1 MPVKIIITGENGTE
15 ALAQLSVLANAL
27 SNNESP
33 FCEPEE
39 GIARARILAEKGMRE
54 QTPKCADTQIQHAQY
69 GCANDPAAGEPS
81 IVKWARSPDEQEKPK
96 RTRKRKSTEE
106 GVVLDHVSEER
117 TVNNDILEK
126 VTVTDRFGD
135 SVVHN
140 DAVGFPIT
148 GIVEATVVA
157 DDVQEELVIT
167 IDSFKALI
175 QEKAVG
181 SDGKDDPVKYT
192 AILKLV
198 REAVPV
204 GIKASVSNIPADKL
218 PELYYEV
225 AAL

>member
-39 GIARARILAEKGMRE
+39 GMRE
-54 QTPKCADTQIQHAQY
+54 QTEYQVLQ
-69 GCANDPAAGEPS
+69 E
-81 IVKWARSPDEQEKPK
+81 ARDIEAKEDLQKFEQEKPK

-106 GVVLDHVSEER
+106 GIVLDHVSEER

-148 GIVEATVVA
+148 GIVEAIVVA

-181 SDGKDDPVKYT
+181 ADGKDDPVKYT